1 MTSKISDSIQRHGS
15 AILLGCIVAYL
26 PLANAN
32 TIPAGPRMN
41 AVTQELTRTGLVSD
55 VFQAGLRAYQQGRP
69 REAVRL
75 WRPLAESGYALA
87 QYNLGL
93 VYARGDGVPADI
105 PAAAQWWKKAALQGH
120 TDAQYNLG
128 LVYVQ
133 GDGIQRN
140 PGLAV
145 YWWSQA
151 ALNGDAAAQ
160 YKLGMMYARGDGV
173 EYDLNTAIAWWQRAS
188 KQGFPQATELLKA
201 LAAKRTHFPLA
212 GAGALTLGRGELR

>member
-1 MTSKISDSIQRHGS
+1 MTSKTFNSIQQHGI
-15 AILLGCIVAYL
+15 AILLGCVMAHL
-26 PLANAN
+26 PLAQAN

-41 AVTQELTRTGLVSD
+41 AITQELTRTGLVSD
-55 VFQAGLRAYQQGRP
+55 VFQAGLRAYQQGHP

-93 VYARGDGVPADI
+93 VYARGEGVPTDI

-133 GDGIQRN
+133 GDGIPRD

-145 YWWSQA
+145 HWWTQA
-151 ALNGDAAAQ
+151 ALDGDAAAQ
-160 YKLGMMYARGDGV
+160 YNLGMMYARGDGV
-173 EYDLNTAIAWWQRAS
+173 DYDLKMAVAWWQRAA
-188 KQGFPQATELLKA
+188 KQGFPQATGLLKA
-201 LAAKRTHFPLA
+201 LAAKRIHFPVT
-212 GAGALTLGRGELR
+212 GAEALTLGRGELR